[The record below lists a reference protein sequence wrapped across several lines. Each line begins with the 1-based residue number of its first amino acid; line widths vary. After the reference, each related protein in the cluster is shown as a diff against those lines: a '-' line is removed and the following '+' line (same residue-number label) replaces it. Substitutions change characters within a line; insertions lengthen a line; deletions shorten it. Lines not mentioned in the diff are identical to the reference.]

1 MFRVIFFA
9 VAVSAAFAQL
19 SSTRAP
25 AQQHR
30 FLTGGAEEYRK
41 VIKGDWRQDPVD
53 FITYIEEAA
62 DNKPLSYWHGIP
74 LFFNQ
79 AERVYNMIVEIP
91 RGEAIKTLL
100 NISEEMSPI
109 TVSMLPNSNQPAL
122 ENVDYIHDFGKLPQT
137 YSSASVEDQLA
148 KLLGNGQPLDVV
160 EISDRTH
167 QIGDIVPVKILGV
180 LGVATNNIVDYKL
193 IAFDTRSDAADQI
206 NSLADVET
214 HYPDLLAATRGY
226 FRFYQFPQQV
236 NDMLFNG
243 EYQDASVA
251 ENLIN
256 EKHNEWKQLLENAN
270 PPAEVSTVS
279 LQPFAHF
286 QADQSKWQMMLK
298 A

>member
-1 MFRVIFFA
+1 

-19 SSTRAP
+19 SSTREP
-25 AQQHR
+25 AQQDE

-41 VIKGDWRQDPVD
+41 VIKGDLRQDPTE
-53 FITYIEEAA
+53 FMTYIEEAA
-62 DNKPLSYWHGIP
+62 DKKPLSYWNDIP
-74 LFFNQ
+74 LYFDE

-100 NISEEMSPI
+100 NISEERTPI
-109 TVSMLPNSNQPAL
+109 TVSMLPNSHQPAL

-148 KLLGNGQPLDVV
+148 KLKGNGYPLDVV

-180 LGVATNNIVDYKL
+180 LGVASNNVVDYKL
-193 IAFDTRSDAADQI
+193 IAFDIRSAAADQI
-206 NSLADVET
+206 KSLADIET

-256 EKHNEWKQLLENAN
+256 EKHNEWQQLLESDS
-270 PPAEVSTVS
+270 PPAEVNTVS
-279 LQPFAHF
+279 QQSFAHF
-286 QADQSKWQMMLK
+286 QPDQSKWQQIL

>member
-1 MFRVIFFA
+1 MLRVIFFA

-25 AQQHR
+25 AQQDE

-41 VIKGDWRQDPVD
+41 VIKGDLRQDPAE
-53 FITYIEEAA
+53 FITYIEQAA
-62 DNKPLSYWHGIP
+62 DKKPLSYWHGIP

-148 KLLGNGQPLDVV
+148 KLVGNGQPLDVV

-180 LGVATNNIVDYKL
+180 LGVASNNAVDYKL
-193 IAFDTRSDAADQI
+193 IAFDIRSAAADQI
-206 NSLADVET
+206 NSLADIES

-256 EKHNEWKQLLENAN
+256 EKHNEWQQLLESDS
-270 PPAEVSTVS
+270 PPAGVNTVS

-286 QADQSKWQMMLK
+286 QADQSKWQMIL

>member
-1 MFRVIFFA
+1 MLRVIFFA

-25 AQQHR
+25 AQQDE

-41 VIKGDWRQDPVD
+41 VIKGDLRQDPAE
-53 FITYIEEAA
+53 FITYIEQAA

-74 LFFNQ
+74 LFFDQ
-79 AERVYNMIVEIP
+79 EKRVYNMIVEIP

-148 KLLGNGQPLDVV
+148 KLVGNGQPLDVV

-180 LGVATNNIVDYKL
+180 LGVASNNAVDYKL
-193 IAFDTRSDAADQI
+193 IAFDIRSAAADQI
-206 NSLADVET
+206 NSLADIET

-256 EKHNEWKQLLENAN
+256 EKHNEWQQLLESDN
-270 PPAEVSTVS
+270 PPAGVSTVS

-286 QADQSKWQMMLK
+286 QADQSKWQMIL

>member
-1 MFRVIFFA
+1 MLRVIFFA

-19 SSTRAP
+19 SSTREP
-25 AQQHR
+25 AQQDE

-41 VIKGDWRQDPVD
+41 VIKGDLRQDPTE
-53 FITYIEEAA
+53 FMTYIEEAA
-62 DNKPLSYWHGIP
+62 DKKPLSYWNDIP
-74 LFFNQ
+74 LYFDE

-100 NISEEMSPI
+100 NISEERTPI
-109 TVSMLPNSNQPAL
+109 TVSMLPNSHQPAL

-148 KLLGNGQPLDVV
+148 KLKGNGYPLDVV

-180 LGVATNNIVDYKL
+180 LGVASNDIVDYKL
-193 IAFDTRSDAADQI
+193 IAFDIRSAAADQI
-206 NSLADVET
+206 KSLADIET

-256 EKHNEWKQLLENAN
+256 EKHNEWQQLLESDS
-270 PPAEVSTVS
+270 PPAEVNTVS
-279 LQPFAHF
+279 QQSFAHF
-286 QADQSKWQMMLK
+286 QPDQSKWQQIL

>member
-1 MFRVIFFA
+1 MLRVIFFA

-19 SSTRAP
+19 SSTREP
-25 AQQHR
+25 AQR
-30 FLTGGAEEYRK
+30 DEFLTGGAEEYRK
-41 VIKGDWRQDPVD
+41 VIKGDLRQDPAE
-53 FITYIEEAA
+53 FLTYIEEAA
-62 DNKPLSYWHGIP
+62 EKKPLSYWNDIP
-74 LFFNQ
+74 LYFDQ

-100 NISEEMSPI
+100 NISEERTPI

-137 YSSASVEDQLA
+137 YSSASVEDKLA
-148 KLLGNGQPLDVV
+148 KLNGNGYPLDVV

-180 LGVATNNIVDYKL
+180 LGVASNNIVDYKL
-193 IAFDTRSDAADQI
+193 IAFDIRSAAADQI
-206 NSLADVET
+206 NSLADIES

-256 EKHNEWKQLLENAN
+256 EKHNEWRQLLESDS
-270 PPAEVSTVS
+270 PPAEVNTISQ
-279 LQPFAHF
+279 QPFAHL
-286 QADQSKWQMMLK
+286 QPDLSKWQDIL

>member
-1 MFRVIFFA
+1 MLRVIFFA

-25 AQQHR
+25 AQQDE

-41 VIKGDWRQDPVD
+41 VIKGDLRQDPTE
-53 FITYIEEAA
+53 FITYIEQAA
-62 DNKPLSYWHGIP
+62 DKKPLSYWSDIP
-74 LFFNQ
+74 LYFNQ
-79 AERVYNMIVEIP
+79 EERVYNMIVEIP

-137 YSSASVEDQLA
+137 YSSDSVEDQLA

-180 LGVATNNIVDYKL
+180 LGVATNNAVDYKL
-193 IAFDTRSDAADQI
+193 IAFDIRSAAADQI
-206 NSLADVET
+206 NSLADIET

-251 ENLIN
+251 ENLIK
-256 EKHNEWKQLLENAN
+256 EKNNEWKQLLESEN
-270 PPAEVSTVS
+270 PPAKANTVS
-279 LQPFAHF
+279 QQSFARFQP
-286 QADQSKWQMMLK
+286 DQSKWQNIL

>member
-1 MFRVIFFA
+1 MLRVIFFA

-25 AQQHR
+25 AQQDE

-41 VIKGDWRQDPVD
+41 VIKGDLRQDPTE
-53 FITYIEEAA
+53 FITYIAQAA
-62 DNKPLSYWHGIP
+62 DNKPLSYWSDIP
-74 LFFNQ
+74 LYFNQ
-79 AERVYNMIVEIP
+79 EERVYNMIVEIP

-137 YSSASVEDQLA
+137 YSSDSVEDQLA

-180 LGVATNNIVDYKL
+180 LGVATNNAVDYKL
-193 IAFDTRSDAADQI
+193 IAFDIRSAAADQI
-206 NSLADVET
+206 NSLADIET

-251 ENLIN
+251 ENLIK
-256 EKHNEWKQLLENAN
+256 EKNNEWKQLLESEN
-270 PPAEVSTVS
+270 PPAKANTVS
-279 LQPFAHF
+279 QQSFSRFQP
-286 QADQSKWQMMLK
+286 DQSKWQNIL

>member
-1 MFRVIFFA
+1 MLRVIFFA
-9 VAVSAAFAQL
+9 VAVSAAFGQL
-19 SSTRAP
+19 SSTWEP
-25 AQQHR
+25 AQQDQ

-41 VIKGDWRQDPVD
+41 VIKGDLRQDPSE

-62 DNKPLSYWHGIP
+62 DKKPLSYWHDIP
-74 LFFNQ
+74 LYFDQ

-109 TVSMLPNSNQPAL
+109 TVSMLPNSHQPAL

-148 KLLGNGQPLDVV
+148 KLKGNGYPLDVV

-167 QIGDIVPVKILGV
+167 EIGDIVPVKILGV
-180 LGVATNNIVDYKL
+180 LGVASNNIVDYKL
-193 IAFDTRSDAADQI
+193 IAFDIRSAAADQI
-206 NSLADVET
+206 NSLADIEA

-256 EKHNEWKQLLENAN
+256 EKHNEWQQLLESDS
-270 PPAEVSTVS
+270 PPAEVNTVS
-279 LQPFAHF
+279 QQSFAHF
-286 QADQSKWQMMLK
+286 QPDQSKWQQIL

>member
-1 MFRVIFFA
+1 MLRVIFFA

-25 AQQHR
+25 AQQDE

-41 VIKGDWRQDPVD
+41 VIKGDLRQDPTE
-53 FITYIEEAA
+53 FITYIEQAA
-62 DNKPLSYWHGIP
+62 DKKPLSYWSDIP
-74 LFFNQ
+74 LYFNQ
-79 AERVYNMIVEIP
+79 EERVYNMIVEIP

-100 NISEEMSPI
+100 NISEELSPI

-137 YSSASVEDQLA
+137 YSSDSVEDQLA

-180 LGVATNNIVDYKL
+180 LGVATNNAVDYKL
-193 IAFDTRSDAADQI
+193 IAFDIRSAAADQI
-206 NSLADVET
+206 NSLADIET

-251 ENLIN
+251 ENLIK
-256 EKHNEWKQLLENAN
+256 EKNNEWKQLLESEN
-270 PPAEVSTVS
+270 PPAKANTVS
-279 LQPFAHF
+279 QQSFSRFQP
-286 QADQSKWQMMLK
+286 DQSKWQNIL

>member
-1 MFRVIFFA
+1 MLRVIFFA

-25 AQQHR
+25 AQQDE

-41 VIKGDWRQDPVD
+41 VIKGDLRQDPTE
-53 FITYIEEAA
+53 FITYIEQAA
-62 DNKPLSYWHGIP
+62 DKKPLSYWSDIP
-74 LFFNQ
+74 LYFNQ
-79 AERVYNMIVEIP
+79 EERVYNMIVEIP

-100 NISEEMSPI
+100 NISEELSPI

-137 YSSASVEDQLA
+137 YSSDSVEDQLA

-180 LGVATNNIVDYKL
+180 LGVATNNAVDYKL
-193 IAFDTRSDAADQI
+193 IAFDIRSAAADQI
-206 NSLADVET
+206 NSLADIET

-251 ENLIN
+251 ENLIK
-256 EKHNEWKQLLENAN
+256 EKNNEWKQLLESEN
-270 PPAEVSTVS
+270 PPAKANTVS
-279 LQPFAHF
+279 QQSFARFQP
-286 QADQSKWQMMLK
+286 DQSKWQNIL

>member
-1 MFRVIFFA
+1 MLRIIFFA

-25 AQQHR
+25 AQQDE

-41 VIKGDWRQDPVD
+41 VIKGDLRQDPAE

-62 DNKPLSYWHGIP
+62 SKKPLSYWNDIP
-74 LFFNQ
+74 LYFNEE
-79 AERVYNMIVEIP
+79 ERVYNMIVEIP

-100 NISEEMSPI
+100 NISEEMTPI

-137 YSSASVEDQLA
+137 YSSASVEDKLA

-180 LGVATNNIVDYKL
+180 LGVATNNAVDYKL

-256 EKHNEWKQLLENAN
+256 EKHSEWKQLLESEN
-270 PPAEVSTVS
+270 PPAEVNTVFQQS
-279 LQPFAHF
+279 FARFQP
-286 QADQSKWQMMLK
+286 DQSKWQMIL

>member
-1 MFRVIFFA
+1 MLRVIFFA

-19 SSTRAP
+19 SSTREP
-25 AQQHR
+25 AQR
-30 FLTGGAEEYRK
+30 DEFLTGGAEEYRK
-41 VIKGDWRQDPVD
+41 VIKGDLRQDPAE
-53 FITYIEEAA
+53 FLTYIEEAA
-62 DNKPLSYWHGIP
+62 EKKPLSYWNDIP
-74 LFFNQ
+74 LYFDE

-100 NISEEMSPI
+100 NISEELSPI

-137 YSSASVEDQLA
+137 YSSASVEDKLA
-148 KLLGNGQPLDVV
+148 KLNGNGYPLDVV

-180 LGVATNNIVDYKL
+180 LGVASNNIVDYKL
-193 IAFDTRSDAADQI
+193 IAFDIRSAAADQI
-206 NSLADVET
+206 NSLADIES

-251 ENLIN
+251 ENLIK

-270 PPAEVSTVS
+270 PPAEVNTVS
-279 LQPFAHF
+279 RQSFAKFQP
-286 QADQSKWQMMLK
+286 DQSKWQMTLD

>member
-1 MFRVIFFA
+1 MLRIIFFA

-25 AQQHR
+25 AQQDE

-41 VIKGDWRQDPVD
+41 VIKGDLRQDPAE

-62 DNKPLSYWHGIP
+62 DKKPLSYWHGIP
-74 LFFNQ
+74 LYFDQ
-79 AERVYNMIVEIP
+79 EKRVYNMIVEIP

-109 TVSMLPNSNQPAL
+109 TVSMLPNSKQPAL

-148 KLLGNGQPLDVV
+148 KLNGNGYPLDVV

-180 LGVATNNIVDYKL
+180 LGVASNNIVDYKL
-193 IAFDTRSDAADQI
+193 IAFDIRSAAADQI
-206 NSLADVET
+206 NSLADIET

-256 EKHNEWKQLLENAN
+256 EKHNEWQQLLESDS
-270 PPAEVSTVS
+270 PPAGVSTVS

-286 QADQSKWQMMLK
+286 QADQSKWQMIL

>member
-1 MFRVIFFA
+1 
-9 VAVSAAFAQL
+9 
-19 SSTRAP
+19 
-25 AQQHR
+25 
-30 FLTGGAEEYRK
+30 
-41 VIKGDWRQDPVD
+41 
-53 FITYIEEAA
+53 
-62 DNKPLSYWHGIP
+62 
-74 LFFNQ
+74 
-79 AERVYNMIVEIP
+79 MIVEIP

-148 KLLGNGQPLDVV
+148 KLVGNGQPLDVV

-180 LGVATNNIVDYKL
+180 LGVASNNAVDYKL
-193 IAFDTRSDAADQI
+193 IAFDIRSAAADQI
-206 NSLADVET
+206 NSLADIET

-256 EKHNEWKQLLENAN
+256 EKHNEWQQLLESDN
-270 PPAEVSTVS
+270 PPAGVSTVS

-286 QADQSKWQMMLK
+286 QADQSKWQMIL

>member
-1 MFRVIFFA
+1 MLRVIFFA

-19 SSTRAP
+19 SSTREP
-25 AQQHR
+25 AQQDE

-41 VIKGDWRQDPVD
+41 VIKGDLRQDPAE
-53 FITYIEEAA
+53 FLTYIEEAA
-62 DNKPLSYWHGIP
+62 DKKPLSYWNDIP
-74 LFFNQ
+74 LYFDE

-109 TVSMLPNSNQPAL
+109 TVSMLPNSHQPAL

-148 KLLGNGQPLDVV
+148 KLKGNGYPLDVV

-180 LGVATNNIVDYKL
+180 LGVASNDIVDYKL
-193 IAFDTRSDAADQI
+193 IAFDIRSAAADQI
-206 NSLADVET
+206 KSLADIET

-256 EKHNEWKQLLENAN
+256 EKNNEWKQLLESDS
-270 PPAEVSTVS
+270 PPAEVNTVS
-279 LQPFAHF
+279 QQSFAHF
-286 QADQSKWQMMLK
+286 QPDQSKWQQIL

>member
-1 MFRVIFFA
+1 MLRVIFFA
-9 VAVSAAFAQL
+9 VAVSGAFAQL
-19 SSTRAP
+19 SSTWEP
-25 AQQHR
+25 AHQDE

-41 VIKGDWRQDPVD
+41 VIKGDLRQDPAE

-62 DNKPLSYWHGIP
+62 DKKPLSYWHDIP
-74 LFFNQ
+74 LYFDE
-79 AERVYNMIVEIP
+79 AERVYNMIIEIP

-148 KLLGNGQPLDVV
+148 KLKGNGYPLDVV

-167 QIGDIVPVKILGV
+167 EIGDIVPVKILGV
-180 LGVATNNIVDYKL
+180 LGVASNNVVDYKL
-193 IAFDTRSDAADQI
+193 IGFDIRSAAADQI
-206 NSLADVET
+206 NSLADIET

-243 EYQDASVA
+243 EYQDASIA

-256 EKHNEWKQLLENAN
+256 EKNNEWKQLLESDS
-270 PPAEVSTVS
+270 PPAELNTVS
-279 LQPFAHF
+279 QQSFAHF
-286 QADQSKWQMMLK
+286 QADQSKWQQIL